1 MAIRLTS
8 TFNSRRATNT
18 LYVMDIILKL
28 LENGKRCTLRALYYK
43 AAHMFKTQR
52 ECDTIIDDIA
62 CFLSCRRENLNI
74 VAADKGEVI
83 GNLSYIVEGDK
94 VECFKKSQVI
104 PHSKGL
110 EGFQSKAKF
119 ILVIEKQ
126 ATYFQLCEYHFF
138 DCFPCILI
146 TARGYPDVATRR
158 FLNILNVELKI
169 PVFGLFDSDPFGF
182 HIFSVYKC
190 GSQNMS
196 YDSASLTTP
205 DMIWLGILPSD
216 VNDYNIP
223 EVCGIDM
230 TNADI
235 SICERM
241 LREKNII
248 TDHDRLEEQLKLM
261 ISSKKKFEIQSLNS
275 IAFDYLSNTYLPKKL
290 MEYDCL

>member
-94 VECFKKSQVI
+94 VECFKRSQVI

-110 EGFQSKAKF
+110 E
-119 ILVIEKQ
+119 
-126 ATYFQLCEYHFF
+126 
-138 DCFPCILI
+138 
-146 TARGYPDVATRR
+146 ATRR

-223 EVCGIDM
+223 EYCV
-230 TNADI
+230 
-235 SICERM
+235 
-241 LREKNII
+241 
-248 TDHDRLEEQLKLM
+248 
-261 ISSKKKFEIQSLNS
+261 
-275 IAFDYLSNTYLPKKL
+275 
-290 MEYDCL
+290 